1 MPDRYGSDR
10 DMHLRTYTV
19 VTQNAR
25 LHRAS
30 RQFRPPKIRTSFMPV
45 QIISSANR
53 RGRQVPTRAKR
64 AQRVDLL
71 TAFLLV
77 IFYSE
82 YQARF
87 IREGDSSG
95 SHRLNKYSKV
105 PARVTLNCDPW
116 LTAARRN
123 RGRTQKQAMQHRL
136 CIINWRLPRLKRSV

>member
-1 MPDRYGSDR
+1 
-10 DMHLRTYTV
+10 MHLRTYTV

-30 RQFRPPKIRTSFMPV
+30 RQSGPQKIRTSFVPV

-53 RGRQVPTRAKR
+53 RGRQAPLR

-71 TAFLLV
+71 TAFLPV

-95 SHRLNKYSKV
+95 SHRLNKYPKV
-105 PARVTLNCDPW
+105 PARVIEL
-116 LTAARRN
+116 
-123 RGRTQKQAMQHRL
+123 
-136 CIINWRLPRLKRSV
+136 